1 MKHAFTLEP
10 RDLLFLRDARP
21 MAASDAGMGANWP
34 RPDQLW
40 NALINAFHRHW
51 PEPQSWDGTG
61 KHTFRDKQLAEHDGK
76 SKDKNADSS
85 FRFGAL
91 KTFGPFPCKDD
102 TLYLPCPLDLEME
115 MVPCQDTNLPAPLA
129 HAFLP
134 RKQGKQKAREW
145 LSADDYAR
153 YLAGGDLSDLSDQ
166 ADPSDL
172 YDVERNIGI
181 AINGETQTTVK
192 GQLYLAEYLRLR
204 QGVALAFEAECDL
217 KPRGRNEIIDL
228 LARPDRPDTL
238 VIGGQQGVARL
249 RTQEVGLRWP
259 QAEIKTPRLRW
270 TLLSP
275 AVFNAGW
282 LPDWV
287 GVDGRVMLPKAVRAP
302 GMSRAQWKALAAK
315 SDGFSAKL
323 VAARIGKPLAFS
335 GWDLKTGPKP
345 TQLAVPAGSCY
356 VFDCGTVEEAR
367 ALAAALSPD
376 RPRSTHF
383 GEKGFGIG
391 LCSSLPD
398 ENQNAG
404 SKTQPASSRPAS

>member
-21 MAASDAGMGANWP
+21 MAASDAGLGANWP

-40 NALINAFHRHW
+40 NALINAFHRQW

-91 KTFGPFPCKDD
+91 KTVGPFPCHGN
-102 TLYLPCPLDLEME
+102 TLYLPCPLDLGMHL
-115 MVPCQDTNLPAPLA
+115 VPCADTDLPAPLT

-134 RKQGKQKAREW
+134 RKQGKQKPREW
-145 LSADDYAR
+145 LSMPDYGR
-153 YLAGGDLSDLSDQ
+153 YLDQ
-166 ADPSDL
+166 DDPSDPSVSSEL

-181 AINGETQTTVK
+181 AINGETQTTVE
-192 GQLYLAEYLRLR
+192 GQLYQAEYLRLR

-217 KPRGRNEIIDL
+217 KPRGVKEIVDL
-228 LARPDRPDTL
+228 FARPDRPETL

-249 RTQEVGLRWP
+249 RTQEAGLRWP
-259 QAEIKTPRLRW
+259 QAEIKTLRLRW

-282 LPDWV
+282 RPDWV

-302 GMSRAQWKALAAK
+302 GMSRAEWKALAAK

-323 VAARIGKPLAFS
+323 VAARVGKPLAFS

-345 TQLAVPAGSCY
+345 TLLAVPAGSCY
-356 VFDCGTVEEAR
+356 IFDCGTVEEAR

-376 RPRSTHF
+376 RPRSTMY

-391 LCSSLPD
+391 LCSSLPV
-398 ENQNAG
+398 
-404 SKTQPASSRPAS
+404 PASSRPAS

>member
-1 MKHAFTLEP
+1 MKHAFNLEP

-21 MAASDAGMGANWP
+21 MAASDAGLGANWP

-40 NALINAFHRHW
+40 NALLNAFHRQW

-102 TLYLPCPLDLEME
+102 TFYLPCPLDLEME

-153 YLAGGDLSDLSDQ
+153 YLAGGDLSD
-166 ADPSDL
+166 PSDPPKL

-228 LARPDRPDTL
+228 LARPDRPGTL

-249 RTQEVGLRWP
+249 RTQEARLRLP
-259 QAEIKTPRLRW
+259 HAEIKTPRLRW

-282 LPDWV
+282 LPGWCRDSRKV
-287 GVDGRVMLPKAVRAP
+287 PEAQQAPLGSVMLP
-302 GMSRAQWKALAAK
+302 GAA
-315 SDGFSAKL
+315 ARL
-323 VAARIGKPLAFS
+323 IAARIGKPLAFS

-345 TQLAVPAGSCY
+345 TQLAVPAGSSY
-356 VFDCGTVEEAR
+356 VFDCGTVEAAR
-367 ALAAALSPD
+367 ALATLLHG
-376 RPRSTHF
+376 RPRSDRF

-391 LCSSLPD
+391 LCSSLPTQD
-398 ENQNAG
+398 AG
-404 SKTQPASSRPAS
+404 PKTQPVSSCPAS